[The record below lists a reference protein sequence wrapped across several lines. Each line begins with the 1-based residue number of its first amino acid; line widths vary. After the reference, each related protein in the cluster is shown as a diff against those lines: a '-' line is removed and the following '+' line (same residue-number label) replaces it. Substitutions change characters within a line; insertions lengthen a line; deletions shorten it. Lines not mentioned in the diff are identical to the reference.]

1 MLEGAPR
8 AKLRGMDLELDGKMA
23 LVCGAS
29 QGLGLAIG
37 EALAAEGC
45 RVGLLARNGAKLARQ
60 VAALQ
65 GQGRQAVALAA
76 DMGDW
81 AQVAA
86 ALAKLRDGFGAPHIL
101 VNNTGGPPL
110 IDVTKVDAELWRA
123 QFEAMVLNQMRLTEA
138 VLPAM
143 RQAGFGRIL
152 SVASTSVVEPFAGLA
167 ISNAL
172 RAALANW
179 MKTLA
184 SQVAPDG
191 VTVNM
196 LLPGSF
202 ATERIDKMNA
212 AEAAAQGVAISEIVA
227 SSTAEIPVGRYGEP
241 REFAAVAAFLA
252 SPRASYVTGQMI
264 RIDGGSTR
272 SV

>member
-1 MLEGAPR
+1 
-8 AKLRGMDLELDGKMA
+8 MDLQLNNRSA

-29 QGLGLAIG
+29 QGLGLAIA
-37 EALAAEGC
+37 EALAEEGA
-45 RVGLLARNGAKLARQ
+45 RVGLLARNGGKLAQ
-60 VAALQ
+60 NVARLEAR
-65 GQGRQAVALAA
+65 GFKAVALVA

-81 AQVAA
+81 PSVAA
-86 ALAKLRDGFGAPHIL
+86 ALAKFGMPSIL
-101 VNNTGGPPL
+101 VNNSGGPPL
-110 IDVTKVDAELWRA
+110 VDVTKVEPDLWR
-123 QFEAMVLNQMRLTEA
+123 QHFEAMVLNQMRLTEA

-143 RQAGFGRIL
+143 RAAGFGRIL
-152 SVASTSVVEPFAGLA
+152 SVASTSVVEPMAGLA
-167 ISNAL
+167 ISNSL

-184 SQVAPDG
+184 SEVAPDG

-196 LLPGSF
+196 VLPGSF

-212 AEAAAQGVAISEIVA
+212 AEAQSRGLTLAEVVA
-227 SSTAEIPVGRYGEP
+227 SSSATIPVGRYGDP
-241 REFAAVAAFLA
+241 KEFAAVATFLA

-264 RIDGGSTR
+264 RIDGGITK

>member
-1 MLEGAPR
+1 MN
-8 AKLRGMDLELDGKMA
+8 LELDGKVA

-45 RVGLLARNGAKLARQ
+45 RVGLLARNAAKLSQ
-60 VAALQ
+60 HVAALKGR
-65 GQGRQAVALAA
+65 GQTALALPG

-81 AQVAA
+81 SSVAA

-110 IDVTKVDAELWRA
+110 TDVTKVDAGLWRG

-167 ISNAL
+167 ISNSL

-184 SQVAPDG
+184 SEVARDG
-191 VTVNM
+191 VTVNL

-202 ATERIDKMNA
+202 ATERIEKMNA
-212 AEAAAQGVAISEIVA
+212 AEAAMRGAAVSEIVA
-227 SSTAEIPVGRYGEP
+227 ASTAEIPVGRYGEP
-241 REFAAVAAFLA
+241 KEFAAVAAFLA

-264 RIDGGSTR
+264 RIDGGATR